1 MSLHIRGLQ
10 KSYQQGDQKIDVLKG
25 LEVEIPDGQLVSIL
39 GRSGSGKST
48 LLSLLAGLESADS
61 GEIIVDGRDLV
72 SMSEKELTAFRAQK
86 ISLVFQ
92 QYHLVSHLS
101 ALENVALPLEIL
113 GRPNGEAKAEV
124 LLQELGLGH
133 RLHHTPGQLSGGECQ
148 RVAIARAL
156 VVEPKVLLADEPSGN
171 LDVHT
176 GDKVMDLF
184 FEIAKKHRITTVLV
198 THSESLAER
207 CEKSYRLDE
216 GVFTEV

>member
-133 RLHHTPGQLSGGECQ
+133 RLHH
-148 RVAIARAL
+148 
-156 VVEPKVLLADEPSGN
+156 
-171 LDVHT
+171 
-176 GDKVMDLF
+176 
-184 FEIAKKHRITTVLV
+184 
-198 THSESLAER
+198 
-207 CEKSYRLDE
+207 
-216 GVFTEV
+216 